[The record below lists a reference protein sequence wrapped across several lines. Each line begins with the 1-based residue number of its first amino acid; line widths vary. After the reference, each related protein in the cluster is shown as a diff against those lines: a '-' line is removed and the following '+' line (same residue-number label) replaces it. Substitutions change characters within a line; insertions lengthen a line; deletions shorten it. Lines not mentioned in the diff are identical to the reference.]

1 MSAEAAPIITC
12 QGIGKR
18 FQTGD
23 HSVLALLDVNLEVRQ
38 GEFVVLLGPSGCGK
52 STLLYIMAG
61 HLAPSTGD
69 LRMHGEPITG
79 PSPARGIVF
88 QDFALFPWLTVREN
102 IAFGLGLRWARAHAA
117 ERDARVDALVRMV
130 GLQGFAA
137 AKPHRLSGGM
147 RQRVAIA
154 RTLATDPEVVLMD
167 EPFGALDAQTR
178 DGMQRELMRIAAETR
193 KTTVFVTHSI
203 PEAALLADR
212 VVVLTA
218 RPGRIK
224 EIVPIDLPRMRWNWR
239 QEFSGRFLEII
250 GHLEELLGGEIQ
262 KSEAG
267 EMEHGVGA
275 TS

>member
-1 MSAEAAPIITC
+1 VSAEAAPIITC
-12 QGIGKR
+12 RGIGKR
-18 FQTGD
+18 FPAGD
-23 HSVLALLDVNLEVRQ
+23 HDVLALLDVDLEVRP

-61 HLAPSTGD
+61 HLAPSSGD
-69 LRMHGEPITG
+69 LRMHGEPISG

-102 IAFGLGLRWARAHAA
+102 IAFGLSLRWAREKADG
-117 ERDARVDALVRMV
+117 RDTRVDALLRMV
-130 GLQGFAA
+130 GLEGFET

-193 KTTVFVTHSI
+193 KTIVFVTHSI
-203 PEAALLADR
+203 TEAALLADR

-218 RPGRIK
+218 RPGRVK
-224 EIVPIDLPRMRWNWR
+224 EIVPIDLPRQRWNWR
-239 QEFSGRFLEII
+239 QEFSARFLDVI
-250 GHLEELLGGEIQ
+250 GRLEELLGSEIQ
-262 KSEAG
+262 KSEAEELG
-267 EMEHGVGA
+267 HGVDA
-275 TS
+275 TT